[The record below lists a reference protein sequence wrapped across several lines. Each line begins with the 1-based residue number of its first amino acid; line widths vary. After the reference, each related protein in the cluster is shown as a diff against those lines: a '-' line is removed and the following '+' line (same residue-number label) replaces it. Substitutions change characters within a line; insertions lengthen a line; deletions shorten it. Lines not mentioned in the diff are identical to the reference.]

1 MATASFTTEEV
12 IASFAQTNGAKKIYQ
27 ATFAPKSIPSEVH
40 EQFVLEVTEKYD
52 RFTKEYADAEYTP
65 RRIKFRDENIAN
77 EVRNQEWHWLY
88 ERNTQSCF
96 TANSKSEAEKIARLR
111 AKQINKHLVYVYV
124 AAK

>member
-1 MATASFTTEEV
+1 MATATFTTEEV

-52 RFTKEYADAEYTP
+52 RFTKEYADSEYTP
-65 RRIKFRDENIAN
+65 RRIEFREENIAEKVKN
-77 EVRNQEWHWLY
+77 EEWHWLY
-88 ERNTQSCF
+88 ERQTKSNF

-111 AKQINKHLVYVYV
+111 AKQINKTLVYVYV